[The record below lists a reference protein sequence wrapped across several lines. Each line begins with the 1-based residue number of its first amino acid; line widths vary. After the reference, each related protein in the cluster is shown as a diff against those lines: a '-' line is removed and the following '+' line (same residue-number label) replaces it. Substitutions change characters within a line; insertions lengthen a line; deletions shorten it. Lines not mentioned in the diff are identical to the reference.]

1 VLYSDKISKIICPP
15 FFFLLHFFL
24 FLLIN
29 YIQIYVNLRVL
40 LQRISNILTA
50 PPTISDEDYI
60 KMRKLVSTMKGP
72 REIYEANL
80 ITEKNK
86 EFYRNLKKIGPYY
99 NPKEWEDS
107 YQRQV
112 ITYFIRHLIFHSYLY
127 FKLLAVWSKIYE
139 ASYI

>member
-1 VLYSDKISKIICPP
+1 MR
-15 FFFLLHFFL
+15 
-24 FLLIN
+24 
-29 YIQIYVNLRVL
+29 IYVNLRVL

-50 PPTISDEDYI
+50 PPNISDEDYI

-99 NPKEWEDS
+99 NPIEWEES

-112 ITYFIRHLIFHSYLY
+112 NTYFILRFNFYSYLS
-127 FKLLAVWSKIYE
+127 F
-139 ASYI
+139 